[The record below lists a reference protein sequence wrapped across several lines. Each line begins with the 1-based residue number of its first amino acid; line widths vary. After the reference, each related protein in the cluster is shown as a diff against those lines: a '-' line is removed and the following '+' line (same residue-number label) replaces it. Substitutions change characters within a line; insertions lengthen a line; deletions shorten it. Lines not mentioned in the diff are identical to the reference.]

1 MSPIGYMREVR
12 NELRKVSWPTRLE
25 LRNYSLVV
33 LFTLVVLI
41 AIIFVLDY
49 ASSEAAIFLFK

>member
-1 MSPIGYMREVR
+1 LAFLAEVR
-12 NELRKVSWPTRLE
+12 NELKKVNWPTSLE

-41 AIIFVLDY
+41 SLIFVLDY
-49 ASSEAAIFLFK
+49 AFTEASIFLFK